1 MILKHVIPISKLHHS
16 SWGFSIWH
24 EMLKY
29 LCIGHSLKRFIT
41 VSKLEQLFYLY
52 NENSSRRTTV
62 GAKQMSKNLQ
72 TWLHFSLSLTHNY
85 WTLWNFL
92 FTPLAVCGK
101 PLSSPSLML
110 PWNHFI
116 NAMMTNIIWRNPII
130 NPIVRYTQG
139 FFFCYGV
146 FLNLLSCREMELQ
159 LFFYFFNSFCVLY
172 YCFAVPFSLDMTNV
186 FMLVHGWPRNFGV
199 QVVNVLCF
207 VSLWA
212 STLCIYFCV
221 LLMTIFLCFL
231 TPPTKKK
238 MWMSFFV
245 IPNSP

>member
-1 MILKHVIPISKLHHS
+1 
-16 SWGFSIWH
+16 
-24 EMLKY
+24 
-29 LCIGHSLKRFIT
+29 
-41 VSKLEQLFYLY
+41 
-52 NENSSRRTTV
+52 
-62 GAKQMSKNLQ
+62 MSNNLQ

-159 LFFYFFNSFCVLY
+159 LFFLIFQFFLCFVLLLCCAFFAGHDECVH
-172 YCFAVPFSLDMTNV
+172 V
-186 FMLVHGWPRNFGV
+186 VHEWPRNFGV
-199 QVVNVLCF
+199 QVVNVLFF

-212 STLCIYFCV
+212 STLCIYFSV

>member
-1 MILKHVIPISKLHHS
+1 MDTHWSVSLQWVNLNS
-16 SWGFSIWH
+16 FSI
-24 EMLKY
+24 
-29 LCIGHSLKRFIT
+29 CIMKTPQDEPLSEL
-41 VSKLEQLFYLY
+41 
-52 NENSSRRTTV
+52 
-62 GAKQMSKNLQ
+62 KQMSNNLQ

-159 LFFYFFNSFCVLY
+159 LFFLIFQFF
-172 YCFAVPFSLDMTNV
+172 
-186 FMLVHGWPRNFGV
+186 
-199 QVVNVLCF
+199 LCF
-207 VSLWA
+207 VLL
-212 STLCIYFCV
+212 LCCAFFAGHDECV
-221 LLMTIFLCFL
+221 HVSSWVAQKF
-231 TPPTKKK
+231 
-238 MWMSFFV
+238 WHS
-245 IPNSP
+245 SS